1 MAWAALRQ
9 VGDGGG
15 NRRLGQPGAAVVEAL
30 LADGVKVDAGGAGRA
45 VFCGVGGRRQQAQQ
59 GRFVGTNC
67 NLQGFGDGALWHHDA
82 APVRRQAWADASLHE
97 RAALRKFLEAW
108 RGRPFTPEELKG
120 FDLTKLLGQPCLL
133 GIVHQEREGKTFAGI
148 SSCMKLP
155 RGMTAPQAS
164 EPLECWDMSG
174 GVPPDWTVFAA
185 LPKRLQETIEASAE
199 FARLQPP
206 KSVAVAPPQHAA
218 APAPL
223 PPQPAPAGAA
233 GSGFDDMDDDIAF

>member
-1 MAWAALRQ
+1 MIVFENATSTFTPPDAGTYTAVMRAMIDLGSQSSTFEGETKSARKIMLKFEIT
-9 VGDGGG
+9 DPD
-15 NRRLGQPGAAVVEAL
+15 NRRS
-30 LADGVKVDAGGAGRA
+30 DGTAHTVSK
-45 VFCGVGGRRQQAQQ
+45 
-59 GRFVGTNC
+59 RFT
-67 NLQGFGDGALWHHDA
+67 
-82 APVRRQAWADASLHE
+82 ASLHE

-120 FDLTKLLGQPCLL
+120 FDLAKLLGLPCLL
-133 GIVHQEREGKTFAGI
+133 GIVHQERDGKTFAGI

-155 RGMTAPQAS
+155 KGMTAPPAS
-164 EPLECWDMSG
+164 EPLEHWDMSG
-174 GVPPDWTVFAA
+174 SVPPDWTVFAA
-185 LPKRLQETIEASAE
+185 LPKRLQETIEASPE

-206 KSVAVAPPQHAA
+206 KSVAVAQHAA

>member
-1 MAWAALRQ
+1 MIVAENTTATFTPPDAGTYTAVMRAMIDLGTQSSTYEGEHKSARKIMLKFEIT
-9 VGDGGG
+9 DAD
-15 NRRLGQPGAAVVEAL
+15 NRRS
-30 LADGVKVDAGGAGRA
+30 DGTAHTVSK
-45 VFCGVGGRRQQAQQ
+45 
-59 GRFVGTNC
+59 RFT
-67 NLQGFGDGALWHHDA
+67 
-82 APVRRQAWADASLHE
+82 ASLHE

-155 RGMTAPQAS
+155 KTMAAPPAS
-164 EPLECWDMSG
+164 EALEHWDMSG
-174 GVPPDWTVFAA
+174 AVPPDWTVFAA
-185 LPKRLQETIEASAE
+185 LPKRLQEAIEASPE

-206 KSVAVAPPQHAA
+206 KSVAVAPQAAPQHAA

>member
-1 MAWAALRQ
+1 MIVFENATSTFTPPDAGTYTAVMRAMIDLGTQSSTFEGEAKSARKIMFKFE
-9 VGDGGG
+9 VTDPD
-15 NRRLGQPGAAVVEAL
+15 NRRQ
-30 LADGVKVDAGGAGRA
+30 DGTAHTVSK
-45 VFCGVGGRRQQAQQ
+45 
-59 GRFVGTNC
+59 RFT
-67 NLQGFGDGALWHHDA
+67 
-82 APVRRQAWADASLHE
+82 ASLHE

>member
-1 MAWAALRQ
+1 MIVAENTTATFTPPDAGTYTAVMRAMIDLGTQSSTFEGEAKSARKIMLKFEIT
-9 VGDGGG
+9 DAD
-15 NRRLGQPGAAVVEAL
+15 NRRS
-30 LADGVKVDAGGAGRA
+30 DGTAHTVSK
-45 VFCGVGGRRQQAQQ
+45 
-59 GRFVGTNC
+59 RFT
-67 NLQGFGDGALWHHDA
+67 
-82 APVRRQAWADASLHE
+82 ASLHE

-120 FDLTKLLGQPCLL
+120 FDLAKLLGLPCLL

-155 RGMTAPQAS
+155 KGMTAPPAS
-164 EPLECWDMSG
+164 EALEHWDMSG
-174 GVPPDWTVFAA
+174 SVPPDWTVFAA
-185 LPKRLQETIEASAE
+185 LPKRLQETIEASPE